1 MVPDGLVDAL
11 LTEARFSGVD
21 LARLGI
27 AWGRVLPTALFVPAF
42 GLGFLSL
49 PVRSV
54 IALGLAIAVAPS
66 IPVSAASGGGAG
78 GGGGEPWPL
87 SVVEAI
93 LRGVP
98 LAIAASVSLWSAMV
112 AGGVADTAAGSGRF
126 RPAEAALGPR
136 VTPIST
142 LCGLLASIA
151 FFETGGASRVVERLS
166 SSSGPGLQGAVQDL
180 AAGIALGAGI
190 GAPFLV
196 AVAVV
201 DVAISVATQD
211 RPAVLPESVFAPLRA
226 LVVLI
231 ASAALFERVAEATVV
246 FASKGP

>member
-11 LTEARFSGVD
+11 LAEARLSGVD

-27 AWGRVLPTALFVPAF
+27 AWARVLPTALFVPAF

-54 IALGLAIAVAPS
+54 IALGLAIALAPA
-66 IPVSAASGGGAG
+66 IPAAAGA
-78 GGGGEPWPL
+78 GEPWVLALL
-87 SVVEAI
+87 SAF

-98 LAIAASVSLWSAMV
+98 LAIVTSVSLWAAMV
-112 AGGVADTAAGSGRF
+112 AGGVADTAAGSARF
-126 RPAEAALGPR
+126 RPSPAALGPR
-136 VTPIST
+136 VTPFST
-142 LCGLLASIA
+142 LLGLLAAIA
-151 FFETGGASRVVERLS
+151 FFEAGGASRVVGRLS
-166 SSSGPGLQGAVQDL
+166 SASGPGLQDAIRDL

-211 RPAVLPESVFAPLRA
+211 RPGALPESVFAPLRA

-231 ASAALFERVAEATVV
+231 ASAALFERVAEATAV
-246 FASKGP
+246 FAGRAP